1 MSQHPNE
8 AILNKIAELTQVLAI
23 SAGITG
29 DHQSQFLAKM
39 FLTSMVAARN
49 IEHMDLMAKKI
60 VEFIDELEVK
70 GGNITIGENAE
81 RRGSICAN

>member
-23 SAGITG
+23 SAGING
-29 DHQSQFLAKM
+29 DQQSQFLAKM
-39 FLTSMVAARN
+39 FLTSMVASRN
-49 IEHMDLMAKKI
+49 IDHIHLMAKKI
-60 VEFIDELEVK
+60 IEFVDEIELKEGKV
-70 GGNITIGENAE
+70 TIGENAE

>member
-29 DHQSQFLAKM
+29 DQQSQFLAKM

-49 IEHMDLMAKKI
+49 IDHIDLLAKKM
-60 VEFIDELEVK
+60 VEFIEELEVK
-70 GGNITIGENAE
+70 EGKVTIGENAE
-81 RRGSICAN
+81 RRGSMCAN